1 MQYIENQITTM
12 LVNSD
17 DGKRNYEIIRE
28 ISGDDIKEGKE
39 AVLVTICPSDSALG
53 ELKLDSTST
62 HIINHLKEL
71 GIKRLSIIN
80 LFSQITNSRMSCKGL
95 TVDTDNMEYIEA
107 KMKNK
112 QLQDTLFIVGW
123 GSAMKTSDAVNLS
136 KQKVLTMYKK
146 YYPKNPLY
154 QLNASNIDSKQLNA
168 PHPLYL
174 GIYASNGEWSLKEYV
189 PPVEIMEYQPKT
201 KETGKQSKQA
211 KKDKDKN

>member
-80 LFSQITNSRMSCKGL
+80 LFSKITNSRMSCKGL
-95 TVDTDNMEYIEA
+95 EVDTDNMEYIES

-112 QLQDTLFIVGW
+112 QLEDTLFIIGW

-146 YYPKNPLY
+146 YYPKNQLY
-154 QLNASNIDSKQLNA
+154 QLNASNTGSKQLNA

-189 PPVEIMEYQPKT
+189 PPVEIMEYQPKP
-201 KETGKQSKQA
+201 KETGKQSKQG
-211 KKDKDKN
+211 KKEKDKK

>member
-71 GIKRLSIIN
+71 GLKRLSIIN
-80 LFSQITNSRMSCKGL
+80 LFSKITNSRMSCKGL
-95 TVDTDNMEYIEA
+95 EVDTDNMEYIES

-112 QLQDTLFIVGW
+112 QLEDTLFIIGW

-146 YYPKNPLY
+146 YYPKNQLY
-154 QLNASNIDSKQLNA
+154 QLNASNTGSKQLNA

-189 PPVEIMEYQPKT
+189 PPVEIMEYQPKP
-201 KETGKQSKQA
+201 KETGKQSKQG
-211 KKDKDKN
+211 KKEKDKK

>member
-28 ISGDDIKEGKE
+28 ISGDDIKDGKE

-95 TVDTDNMEYIEA
+95 EVDKENMEYIEA

-112 QLQDTLFIVGW
+112 QLQDTLFIIGW

-146 YYPKNPLY
+146 YYPKNPMY
-154 QLNASNIDSKQLNA
+154 QLNASNIGSKQLNA

-174 GIYASNGEWSLKEYV
+174 GIYASNSVWSLKEYV
-189 PPVEIMEYQPKT
+189 PAKEIMEYEPKP
-201 KETGKQSKQA
+201 KETGKKTKKAKS
-211 KKDKDKN
+211 KKD